1 LAADVRGHKQGK
13 VSDEQLRKS
22 KKKMASAVSSQMV
35 ATMTITVMKGLVDA
49 LLHNLKRYKDDDDEV
64 TAESAIKT
72 LSLDYLNSV
81 VSNVVLG
88 SELYDIIYKIITG
101 ERYYGI
107 SLQGVSTLT
116 EMCDYVVKLG
126 QDIKGGK
133 DASTISKDAVN
144 ITKMLCQGLG
154 IPLNNALKIK
164 DGIVK
169 WATDIKNAI
178 GSGEL
183 VIDSNEKSV
192 AKATRMYDNG
202 NTKAGDEMLKEL
214 YDEKYEY
221 YLDKG
226 YTETEAK
233 KKAEESIRGSVYD
246 AYRDEYKEAY
256 LNGDTATMSQIK
268 TSLSRYGYGVNPKY
282 SDWEK
287 SADETKEREERAK
300 NR

>member
-1 LAADVRGHKQGK
+1 
-13 VSDEQLRKS
+13 
-22 KKKMASAVSSQMV
+22 
-35 ATMTITVMKGLVDA
+35 
-49 LLHNLKRYKDDDDEV
+49 
-64 TAESAIKT
+64 
-72 LSLDYLNSV
+72 
-81 VSNVVLG
+81 
-88 SELYDIIYKIITG
+88 
-101 ERYYGI
+101 
-107 SLQGVSTLT
+107 
-116 EMCDYVVKLG
+116 MCDYVVKLG

-192 AKATRMYDNG
+192 ARATRMHDNG

-233 KKAEESIRGSVYD
+233 KKAEESIRGSIYD

-268 TSLSRYGYGVNPKY
+268 TSLSKYGYGVNPKY

-287 SADETKEREERAK
+287 SADEAKEREERAK